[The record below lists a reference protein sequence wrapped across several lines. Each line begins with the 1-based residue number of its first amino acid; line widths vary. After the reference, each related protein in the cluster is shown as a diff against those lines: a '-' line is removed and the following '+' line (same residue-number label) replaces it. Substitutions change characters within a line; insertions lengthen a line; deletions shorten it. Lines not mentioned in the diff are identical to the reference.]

1 MLLYYQEITL
11 IPDGETPAFF
21 LMSRVFVQIHLALGN
36 WKNQTGS
43 QPFGISFPQYEE
55 KSLGEKI
62 RIFAESRELLEKLD
76 MEGSLKR
83 LKDYVHLTSIR
94 KVPMNRITGYAS
106 FSRYQPDSSV
116 KQKARRFSARHPS
129 TSYEEALSQMKQKKE
144 DYGKPFIHMKS
155 LSGGQKF
162 NLFIAKTPQAE
173 EMRGFFSTYGL
184 SRDASLPEFL
194 TNDKRAAGKT
204 LINT

>member
-1 MLLYYQEITL
+1 MNVYYQEITL

-21 LMSRVFVQIHLALGN
+21 LMSRVFVQIHLALGH
-36 WKNQTGS
+36 WKNHTGS
-43 QPFGISFPQYEE
+43 QPFGISFPQYGE
-55 KSLGEKI
+55 KSLGAKI
-62 RIFAESRELLEKLD
+62 RIFAESREQLEKLD
-76 MEGSLKR
+76 MEGSLER

-116 KQKARRFSARHPS
+116 EQKARRFSARHPS
-129 TSYEEALSQMKQKKE
+129 TSYEEALSLMKQKKE

-162 NLFIAKTPQAE
+162 NLFIEKTPQAK

-184 SRDASLPEFL
+184 SRDASLPEF
-194 TNDKRAAGKT
+194 
-204 LINT
+204 

>member
-1 MLLYYQEITL
+1 MNVYYQEITL

-21 LMSRVFVQIHLALGN
+21 LMPRVFVQIHLALGN

-55 KSLGEKI
+55 KSLGVKI
-62 RIFAESRELLEKLD
+62 RIFAESREQLEKLD
-76 MEGSLKR
+76 IEGSLER

-94 KVPMNRITGYAS
+94 KVPVNRITGYAS
-106 FSRYQPDSSV
+106 FSRYQPDASV
-116 KQKARRFSARHPS
+116 EQKARRFSARHPG
-129 TSYEEALSQMKQKKE
+129 TSYEEALSLMKQKKE

-162 NLFIAKTPQAE
+162 NLFIEKTPQAK

-184 SRDASLPEFL
+184 SKDASLPEF
-194 TNDKRAAGKT
+194 
-204 LINT
+204 